1 MQTYS
6 VTQIEKLLK
15 LHAVHT
21 FAIFNPP
28 KYHLHISLNIT

>member
-15 LHAVHT
+15 LHSVHT

-28 KYHLHISLNIT
+28 KYQNITYTFH